1 MCLFHGYF
9 LEGLQSISSGWDEQH
24 AQENTWLK
32 GIDLGELHQWFLS
45 ETPRHAVCA
54 GDALVLALI
63 QSNLPIQRW
72 NRFLFGRLRVFHRQ
86 ITCVQPTL
94 GIGRQ
99 WDGSKYMGL
108 PKNREPPN
116 LMVCHHSLVWNCNF
130 AGVPHSQSHPG
141 YPWITIKTPLYI

>member
-1 MCLFHGYF
+1 MFVPWIFFGRSSKYILRLGRAACPGKYLI
-9 LEGLQSISSGWDEQH
+9 EGHRPGWAASMVSKWNPKTCSSYWRRPGASPYTIEF
-24 AQENTWLK
+24 AYPKLK
-32 GIDLGELHQWFLS
+32 
-45 ETPRHAVCA
+45 
-54 GDALVLALI
+54 LI
-63 QSNLPIQRW
+63 FFW
-72 NRFLFGRLRVFHRQ
+72 RLRVFHRQ